1 MCDPASA
8 LAGASLAVGT
18 ATAVAGFAGKQDD
31 AVAIAQAQAHQALAA
46 EVDRNLKYNLIQQ
59 RQGQEMDAASA
70 ALLSNETRALKA
82 GATAEVQAAD
92 AGIAGNSVESVARD
106 YFRQQGAI
114 DSTTVRNTD
123 MSVQQL
129 QEEKQQA
136 EAQRAQRSTFAPVK
150 LPSLASLG
158 LEIAG
163 AGVQAYG
170 VFDRATNARAA
181 RTNTKATT

>member
-18 ATAVAGFAGKQDD
+18 AQAVAGYQGKMQDAGLL
-31 AVAIAQAQAHQALAA
+31 AQAQAQQAVAA
-46 EVDRNLKYNLIQQ
+46 EVDRNLKYNALQQ

-70 ALLSNETRALKA
+70 ALTDNEVRALKA
-82 GATAEVQAAD
+82 NASAQVNAAD
-92 AGIAGNSVESVARD
+92 GGIAGNSVEAIARD
-106 YFRQQGAI
+106 YFRQQGKI
-114 DSTTVRNTD
+114 DAATIKNTD

-136 EAQRAQRSTFAPVK
+136 EAQRAQRSTFAPIK

-158 LEIAG
+158 LDIAG
-163 AGVQAYG
+163 SAVQAYS
-170 VFDRATNARAA
+170 VYDRATNDR
-181 RTNTKATT
+181 RGQKPKV